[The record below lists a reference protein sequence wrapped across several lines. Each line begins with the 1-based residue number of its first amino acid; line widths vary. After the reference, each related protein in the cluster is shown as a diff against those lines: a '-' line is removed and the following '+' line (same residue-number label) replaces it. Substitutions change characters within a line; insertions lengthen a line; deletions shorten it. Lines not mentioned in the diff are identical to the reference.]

1 MAEHLTF
8 NQGVTGSRPVRPTSG
23 TNLPP
28 NDLVNLLKGHLIDKS
43 YRNVAQSCS
52 NRFKQA
58 VSCQCEG
65 LQLTTFSD
73 ALAAYRICAK
83 AEGKSPKTV
92 NWIGDAVRYFSQ
104 FLGDQANDLDSV
116 NAQSLRQFIL
126 ALQTKK
132 TFSKHRFTPP
142 QEKPVSP
149 DTVASYTR
157 AIKSF
162 FSFLE
167 REELI
172 PSNPVAKV
180 KVPKTPR
187 RNMPTFSEEDL
198 ARLFAQPDKKT
209 SEGYRDYTIMLTLL
223 DTGIRVSELCG
234 LGVGD
239 VDLANGYLRVMG
251 KGQRER
257 YVPIGRKLTKAL
269 LKYKLL
275 HRAEANGSDN
285 FFLTRDGRPINKAR
299 VQKFIRRYGERAGIK
314 TRPSPHTFRS
324 TKAVLY
330 LRNGG
335 DPFSLQKALGH
346 SSLVMTRR
354 YSNLANSD
362 VRSQHLRYGV
372 VDRLKV

>member
-1 MAEHLTF
+1 
-8 NQGVTGSRPVRPTSG
+8 
-23 TNLPP
+23 
-28 NDLVNLLKGHLIDKS
+28 
-43 YRNVAQSCS
+43 
-52 NRFKQA
+52 
-58 VSCQCEG
+58 
-65 LQLTTFSD
+65 LTTLSD

-92 NWIGDAVRYFSQ
+92 DWIADAIRYFSQ
-104 FLGDQANDLDSV
+104 FLGDQANDLGNV

-132 TFSKHRFTPP
+132 TFSEHRFTPP

-180 KVPKTPR
+180 KVPKTPK

-198 ARLFAQPDKKT
+198 VRLFAQPDKKT

-223 DTGIRVSELCG
+223 DTGLRVSELCG
-234 LGVGD
+234 LNVGD
-239 VDLANGYLRVMG
+239 VDLTNGYLRVMG

-257 YVPIGRKLTKAL
+257 YVPIGSKVTKAL
-269 LKYKLL
+269 LKYKLS
-275 HRAEANGSDN
+275 HRSGANGSDN
-285 FFLTRDGRPINKAR
+285 FFLTRDGRPVNKAR
-299 VQKFIRRYGERAGIK
+299 VQKIIRRYGERAGIK

-354 YSNLANSD
+354 YSNLADSD
-362 VRSQHLRYGV
+362 VRAQHLRYGV
-372 VDRLKV
+372 ADRLKI

>member
-1 MAEHLTF
+1 MTTLT
-8 NQGVTGSRPVRPTSG
+8 
-23 TNLPP
+23 
-28 NDLVNLLKGHLIDKS
+28 
-43 YRNVAQSCS
+43 
-52 NRFKQA
+52 
-58 VSCQCEG
+58 
-65 LQLTTFSD
+65 D

-83 AEGKSPKTV
+83 AEGKSYKTV
-92 NWIGDAVRYFSQ
+92 DWVCDTVRYFSE
-104 FLGDQANDLDSV
+104 FLGEQANDLFSM
-116 NAQSLRQFIL
+116 NAQCLREFIL

-132 TFSKHRFTPP
+132 AFSQHRFTRP
-142 QEKPVSP
+142 QEKSLSP
-149 DTVASYTR
+149 DSVASYTR

-172 PSNPVAKV
+172 PVNPMVKV

-187 RNMPTFSEEDL
+187 RNMPTFSEGEL
-198 ARLFAQPDKKT
+198 ARIFTQPDKKT

-223 DTGIRVSELCG
+223 DTGVRVSELCG
-234 LGVGD
+234 LNVDD
-239 VDLANGYLRVMG
+239 VDLTNGYLRVMG

-257 YVPIGRKLTKAL
+257 YVPIGSKLTKAL
-269 LKYKLL
+269 LKYKLS
-275 HRAEANGSDN
+275 HRPEANSSDN

-299 VQKFIRRYGERAGIK
+299 VQKIIRRYGERAGIK

-335 DPFSLQKALGH
+335 DPFSLQKMLGH

-354 YSNLANSD
+354 YSNLADSD
-362 VRSQHLRYGV
+362 VRRQHLAYGV
-372 VDRLKV
+372 ADRLKI